1 MSGIIRL
8 AKKQDIEDLAIIY
21 KNLYDNVDI
30 GEYWTVGTATDL
42 LNYRFD
48 KQQDLFF
55 VAEEDGKAV
64 GAIVSGVKPWF
75 DWLRLIDTEL
85 FVSKDYQKKHIGRDL
100 ILEHLKNAK
109 VKYNVKTIEFHT
121 YGDEAQFPQN
131 WYNRIWLRKNNE
143 LIIMDW
149 NVETILNSFDFNV
162 DNICE

>member
-8 AKKQDIEDLAIIY
+8 AKKEDLEDLAVIY
-21 KNLYDNVDI
+21 KSLYDDVDI
-30 GEYWTVGTATDL
+30 GENWSIEKSLEL

-75 DWLRLIDTEL
+75 DWLRLVDTEL
-85 FVSKDYQKKHIGRDL
+85 FVSKDYQEKHIWRDL
-100 ILEHLKNAK
+100 MLEHLKNAK
-109 VKYNVKTIEFHT
+109 AKYSVKTIEFHT
-121 YGDEAQFPQN
+121 YGDETQFPQN
-131 WYNRIWLRKNNE
+131 WYNRIWLRKNDE

-149 NVETILNSFDFNV
+149 NVETILNNINLNV